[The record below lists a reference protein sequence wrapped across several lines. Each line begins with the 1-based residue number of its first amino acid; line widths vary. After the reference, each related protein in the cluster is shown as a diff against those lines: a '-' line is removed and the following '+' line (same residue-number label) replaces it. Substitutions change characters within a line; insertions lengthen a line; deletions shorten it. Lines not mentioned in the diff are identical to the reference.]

1 MKNKYIKYL
10 VILVLALFTFIP
22 STKALEENEENI
34 VNIHL
39 FYSNICPHCAKEI
52 KVINE
57 LEKKYSNLKV
67 YKHETSTEET
77 HELLKKVENYFNIKI
92 KSVPF
97 TVIGEKY
104 YSGYNE
110 ENTKKE
116 FVEIIEV
123 YSKTG
128 YKDIVGEYMGNIEL
142 PKEEINNST
151 KDNIDDLIQTE
162 KNSKIVNLPLI
173 GKVNLKNL
181 AIPLVTVIIGLL
193 DGFNPCAMW
202 VLLFLISMLL
212 GMKDKKRM
220 WSLGLAFIIT
230 SALIY
235 FLFMVAWLNITSIIT
250 KVTLFRTIIAIIALI
265 GGNINFYSYLKTR
278 KETGCNVIDDKKRT
292 KIFDKIKKF
301 THEKSFILALL
312 GIISLAISVNLVE
325 LACSAGLPVMYIE
338 ILNMNNLSNLEYYLY
353 IILYVIFFMLDDII
367 VFTVAM
373 ISLEL
378 TGFSTKYGKLSKLIG
393 GILLIA
399 IGILM
404 LIKPEWLMFN
414 FN

>member
-1 MKNKYIKYL
+1 MKNKYIKYI

-22 STKALEENEENI
+22 STKALEENI

-39 FYSNICPHCAKEI
+39 FYSKICPHCAKEI

-57 LEKKYSNLKV
+57 LEKKYNNLKV
-67 YKHETSTEET
+67 YKHETSTQKAY
-77 HELLKKVENYFNIKI
+77 ELLKKVENHFNIKV
-92 KSVPF
+92 KTVPF

-104 YSGYNE
+104 YSGYSE

-142 PKEEINNST
+142 PKEEINNNT
-151 KDNIDDLIQTE
+151 KDNIDDLIKEE
-162 KNSKIVNLPLI
+162 KNNKIVNIPLI
-173 GKVNLKNL
+173 GKINLKNL
-181 AIPLVTVIIGLL
+181 AIPLVTIIIGLL

-230 SALIY
+230 SSLIY

-265 GGNINFYSYLKTR
+265 GGSINFYSYLKTR
-278 KETGCNVIDDKKRT
+278 KETGCNVIDDKKRA

-312 GIISLAISVNLVE
+312 GIISLAITVNLVE

>member
-1 MKNKYIKYL
+1 M
-10 VILVLALFTFIP
+10 
-22 STKALEENEENI
+22 
-34 VNIHL
+34 
-39 FYSNICPHCAKEI
+39 
-52 KVINE
+52 
-57 LEKKYSNLKV
+57 
-67 YKHETSTEET
+67 YKHETSTQEAY
-77 HELLKKVENYFNIKI
+77 ELLKKVENHFNIKV
-92 KSVPF
+92 KTVPF

-104 YSGYNE
+104 YSGYSE

-142 PKEEINNST
+142 PKEEINNNT
-151 KDNIDDLIQTE
+151 KDNIDDLIKEE
-162 KNSKIVNLPLI
+162 KNNKIVNIPLI
-173 GKVNLKNL
+173 GKINLKNL
-181 AIPLVTVIIGLL
+181 AIPLVTIIIGLL

-230 SALIY
+230 SSLIY

-265 GGNINFYSYLKTR
+265 GGSINFYSYLKTR
-278 KETGCNVIDDKKRT
+278 KETGCNVIDDKKRA

-312 GIISLAISVNLVE
+312 GIISLAITVNLVE

-393 GILLIA
+393 GILLTA

>member
-1 MKNKYIKYL
+1 MKNKYIKYI

-22 STKALEENEENI
+22 STKALEENI

-39 FYSNICPHCAKEI
+39 FYSKVCPHCAKEI

-57 LEKKYSNLKV
+57 LEKKYNNLKV
-67 YKHETSTEET
+67 YKHETSTQEAY
-77 HELLKKVENYFNIKI
+77 ELLKKVENHFNIKV
-92 KSVPF
+92 KTVPF

-104 YSGYNE
+104 YSGYSE

-142 PKEEINNST
+142 PKEEINNNT
-151 KDNIDDLIQTE
+151 KDNIDDLIKEE
-162 KNSKIVNLPLI
+162 KNNKIVNIPLI

-181 AIPLVTVIIGLL
+181 AIPLVTIIIGLL

-265 GGNINFYSYLKTR
+265 GGSINFYSYLKTR
-278 KETGCNVIDDKKRT
+278 KETGCNVIDDKKRA

-312 GIISLAISVNLVE
+312 GIISLAITVNLVE

>member
-1 MKNKYIKYL
+1 MKNKYIKYI

-22 STKALEENEENI
+22 STKALEENI

-39 FYSNICPHCAKEI
+39 FYSKVCPHCAKEI

-57 LEKKYSNLKV
+57 LEKKYNKLKV
-67 YKHETSTEET
+67 YKHETSTQEAY
-77 HELLKKVENYFNIKI
+77 ELLKKVENHFNIKV
-92 KSVPF
+92 KTVPF

-104 YSGYNE
+104 YSGYSE

-142 PKEEINNST
+142 PKEEINNNT
-151 KDNIDDLIQTE
+151 KDNIDDLIKEE
-162 KNSKIVNLPLI
+162 KNNKIVNIPLI
-173 GKVNLKNL
+173 GKINLKNL
-181 AIPLVTVIIGLL
+181 AIPLVTIIIGLL

-230 SALIY
+230 SSLIY

-265 GGNINFYSYLKTR
+265 GGSINFYSYLKTR
-278 KETGCNVIDDKKRT
+278 KETGCNVIDDKKRA

-312 GIISLAISVNLVE
+312 GIISLAITVNLVE

>member
-1 MKNKYIKYL
+1 MKNKYIKYI

-22 STKALEENEENI
+22 STKALEENI

-39 FYSNICPHCAKEI
+39 FYSKICPHCAKEI

-57 LEKKYSNLKV
+57 LEKKYNNLKV
-67 YKHETSTEET
+67 YKHEISTQEAY
-77 HELLKKVENYFNIKI
+77 ELLKKVENHFNIKI
-92 KSVPF
+92 KTVPF

-104 YSGYNE
+104 YSGYSE

-142 PKEEINNST
+142 PKEEINNNT
-151 KDNIDDLIQTE
+151 KDNIDDLIKEE
-162 KNSKIVNLPLI
+162 KNNKIVNIPLI
-173 GKVNLKNL
+173 GKINLKNL
-181 AIPLVTVIIGLL
+181 AIPLVTIIIGLL

-230 SALIY
+230 SSLIY

-265 GGNINFYSYLKTR
+265 GGSINFYSYLKTR
-278 KETGCNVIDDKKRT
+278 KETGCNVIDDKKRA

-312 GIISLAISVNLVE
+312 GIISLAITVNLVE

>member
-10 VILVLALFTFIP
+10 VVLVLSLFTFIP
-22 STKALEENEENI
+22 STKALEENI

-39 FYSNICPHCAKEI
+39 FYSKVCPHCAKEI
-52 KVINE
+52 KIINE
-57 LEKKYSNLKV
+57 LEKKYDNLKV
-67 YKHETSTEET
+67 YKHETSTQEAY
-77 HELLKKVENYFNIKI
+77 ELLKKVEDYFDIKV
-92 KSVPF
+92 KTVPF

-104 YSGYNE
+104 YSGYSE
-110 ENTKKE
+110 ESTKKE

-142 PKEEINNST
+142 PKEEVNNNT
-151 KDNIDDLIQTE
+151 KDNIDDLIKEE
-162 KNSKIVNLPLI
+162 KNNKIVSIPLI

-212 GMKDKKRM
+212 GMKNKKRM

-250 KVTLFRTIIAIIALI
+250 KVTLFRTVIAIIALI
-265 GGNINFYSYLKTR
+265 GGSVNFYSYLKTR
-278 KETGCNVIDDKKRT
+278 KDSGCNVIDDKKRT

-312 GIISLAISVNLVE
+312 GIISLSITVNLVE

-338 ILNMNNLSNLEYYLY
+338 ILKS
-353 IILYVIFFMLDDII
+353 FFTIPDI
-367 VFTVAM
+367 
-373 ISLEL
+373 
-378 TGFSTKYGKLSKLIG
+378 
-393 GILLIA
+393 
-399 IGILM
+399 
-404 LIKPEWLMFN
+404 
-414 FN
+414 